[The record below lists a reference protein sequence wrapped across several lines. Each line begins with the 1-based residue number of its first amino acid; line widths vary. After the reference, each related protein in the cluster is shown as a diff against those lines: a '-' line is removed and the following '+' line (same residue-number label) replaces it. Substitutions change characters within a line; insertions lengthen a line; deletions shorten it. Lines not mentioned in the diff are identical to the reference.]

1 MTETG
6 NRKVYDQAFKHL
18 AENDPRSLRV
28 MLGALPPDAAAAITR
43 LPKELISSAVIP
55 DELHLIEYR
64 GERRIAHI
72 ETRTRSA
79 SDVPVACSTTPSAS
93 ASPPCPTRRGGNWN
107 CTFWFWAD
115 SAMMRQ
121 RSSPHWGDRP

>member
-79 SDVPVACSTTPSAS
+79 SDALAARVRALPRERIESLVEAL
-93 ASPPCPTRRGGNWN
+93 
-107 CTFWFWAD
+107 FDLAD
-115 SAMMRQ
+115 LAA
-121 RSSPHWGDRP
+121 WLDRAE